1 MINTFKNYLNSGYVK
16 KKTPDFEEA
25 KALLEKAK
33 NRLEYTKSRDVNDKT
48 SQFVLED
55 AYEAIRESAQ
65 ALMSVKGFKPY
76 SHEATISFIKEF
88 YSSDFDEGELHKF
101 DRFRQLRNDS
111 VYKAKIVANEDA
123 KASVSFAIGFIN
135 KVNIL
140 LKSKK

>member
-1 MINTFKNYLNSGYVK
+1 MINSFKNYLNIGYIK
-16 KKTPDFEEA
+16 KKTPDSEEA

-33 NRLEYTKSRDVNDKT
+33 NRIGYTESREINDKT

-65 ALMSVKGFKPY
+65 ALMSVNGFKPY

-88 YSSDFDEGELHKF
+88 YSSHFNEEELHKF

-111 VYKAKIVANEDA
+111 VYKAKIVNNEEA
-123 KASVSFAIGFIN
+123 KASILFAIEFIN
-135 KVNIL
+135 KVNSL
-140 LKSKK
+140 LNK